1 MFLHC
6 KKLNHLYPWMI
17 CTKFAWNWPNG
28 SGEKDFKFLT
38 MYIPYFVI
46 IFPWKRV
53 GPFIWTNLN
62 SLHPRKLC
70 VKVGWNWPHGSGEK
84 HFWNFANVCSLL
96 HCYKCISPWVGG
108 ALHLN
113 KFEFLSTKDA
123 YTKFGWNWHW
133 FWRSRRKCEKFQRW
147 RQQTTDKFWSEK
159 LRWAKNIYTPSQKQ
173 SIYLYVK

>member
-1 MFLHC
+1 M
-6 KKLNHLYPWMI
+6 NHLYPWMI

-70 VKVGWNWPHGSGEK
+70 VKVGWNWPHGSGE
-84 HFWNFANVCSLL
+84 NFLKFCQCMFATSLL
-96 HCYKCISPWVGG
+96 QMYIPLGGWGPSFEQIWIS
-108 ALHLN
+108 
-113 KFEFLSTKDA
+113 A
-123 YTKFGWNWHW
+123 YTKFVWNWHW